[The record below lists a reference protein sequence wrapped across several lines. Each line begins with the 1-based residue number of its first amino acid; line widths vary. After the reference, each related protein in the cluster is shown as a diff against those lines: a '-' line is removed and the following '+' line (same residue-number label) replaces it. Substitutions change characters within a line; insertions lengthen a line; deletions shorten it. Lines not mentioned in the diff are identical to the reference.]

1 MTHPQKHTIPA
12 RHSRMTS
19 LALAAACLIALPMS
33 VAAQDSDNHNSAN
46 NSLDVRSTVGDMHLG
61 ADAKPADVGLPVYPH
76 ARYKRETDKDSSNA
90 NLSLFTQAFGVKLVV
105 LHYESDDPSD
115 KIVAFYKDQLKK
127 YGKVLECH
135 TSGEGTTVDS
145 HDSDDSKQSKELK
158 CEGDNK
164 GPNTELKAGTENSQ
178 HAVAIEPNKSG
189 SGTTFSLVYV
199 YSRGKQG
206 DI

>member
-1 MTHPQKHTIPA
+1 MIRPDKQTRPSKPSKIGA
-12 RHSRMTS
+12 L
-19 LALAAACLIALPMS
+19 LALAAACMIALPIS
-33 VAAQDSDNHNSAN
+33 AAAQDSDNHDKSF
-46 NSLDVRSTVGDMHLG
+46 DVRSTVGDMHLG
-61 ADAKPADVGLPVYPH
+61 ADAKPADAGLPVYPN
-76 ARYKRETDKDSSNA
+76 ALYKKEPDKDSSNA
-90 NLSLFTQAFGVKLVV
+90 NLSLFTQAFGIKLVV

-115 KIVAFYKDQLKK
+115 KVVAFYKDQLKK

-135 TSGEGTTVDS
+135 TSDEGTNVDA
-145 HDSDDSKQSKELK
+145 HDGDDSRQSKELK

-164 GPNTELKAGTENSQ
+164 GPYTELKAGTENNQ

-189 SGTTFSLVYV
+189 RGTKFSLVYV